1 MNQAVVQ
8 LKFTLRVFLTVDNG
22 LTIRY
27 PGESWNKK
35 VVANNSQA
43 CIVVL
48 TDNRRLLATAMK
60 NFTTTTVALL
70 CVFFVDSL
78 ILFLYRRDNIVIG
91 QIYVTTDK

>member
-48 TDNRRLLATAMK
+48 T
-60 NFTTTTVALL
+60 
-70 CVFFVDSL
+70 
-78 ILFLYRRDNIVIG
+78 
-91 QIYVTTDK
+91 